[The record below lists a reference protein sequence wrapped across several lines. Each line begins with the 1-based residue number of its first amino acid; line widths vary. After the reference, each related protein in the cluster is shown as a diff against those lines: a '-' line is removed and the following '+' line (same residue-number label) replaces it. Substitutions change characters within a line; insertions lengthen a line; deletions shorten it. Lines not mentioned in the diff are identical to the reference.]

1 MKIHLANSA
10 NRDATVVAT
19 SKPAREKT
27 VPSKNGSPVTFQR
40 YVAAGENRL
49 NESLVEKFGA
59 SYSQELI
66 DGDPEID
73 FEMVGRVID
82 GTHSVL
88 LDPENKPLFCAPE
101 IFEIIYSPDGKE
113 LERRTPVDANPNVSE
128 EIPVKW
134 SGRLIPRS
142 DLIRKYGIKRTMQLH
157 HVDGVTF
164 DFLFAIAKE
173 LDDKKSVMLLA
184 AGESGKDPLILQLNG
199 SPYRGFLD
207 GRVEGETFIL
217 LLHLSSMELKK
228 PAAKAGKDGA
238 GE

>member
-27 VPSKNGSPVTFQR
+27 IPAKGGNPVSFQR

-49 NESLVEKFGA
+49 NDALVEQLGEA
-59 SYSQELI
+59 YSKALI
-66 DGDPEID
+66 DSDPEID

-82 GTHSVL
+82 GTQSVL
-88 LDPENKPLFCAPE
+88 LDTENKPLFCAPE
-101 IFEIIYSPDGKE
+101 IFEIIYGPDGKE
-113 LERRTPVDANPNVSE
+113 TERRTPVDANPNVSD

-134 SGRLIPRS
+134 TGRLIPRA

-164 DFLFAIAKE
+164 DFLLAIAKE
-173 LDDKKSVMLLA
+173 LDEKKSVMLLA
-184 AGESGKDPLILQLNG
+184 AGESGKDPLILQMNG

-207 GRVEGETFIL
+207 GRVDGESFLL
-217 LLHLSSMELKK
+217 LLHLSAMELKK
-228 PAAKAGKDGA
+228 PAAKASKDG
-238 GE
+238 E

>member
-10 NRDATVVAT
+10 NRDATIVAT

-27 VPSKNGSPVTFQR
+27 IPAKGGAPVSFQR

-49 NESLVEKFGA
+49 NDALVEQLGA
-59 SYSQELI
+59 SYSKALI
-66 DGDPEID
+66 DSDPEID

-82 GTHSVL
+82 GTQSVL
-88 LDPENKPLFCAPE
+88 LDTENKPLFCAPE
-101 IFEIIYSPDGKE
+101 IFEIIYGPDGKE
-113 LERRTPVDANPNVSE
+113 TERRTPVDANPNVSD

-134 SGRLIPRS
+134 TGRLIPRA

-173 LDDKKSVMLLA
+173 LDEKKSVMLLA

-207 GRVEGETFIL
+207 GRVDGESFLL
-217 LLHLSSMELKK
+217 LLHLSAMELKK
-228 PAAKAGKDGA
+228 PAAKASKDG
-238 GE
+238 E